1 MKRMRTTNVTN
12 TLHHPLDYY
21 FSIFIRAKQVEGL
34 KSRTLKDHESHY
46 KYFKLWLVERYPT
59 LKLEELTADHV
70 RQYLHYMLNE
80 RTQYKNH
87 PTLEKHSHK
96 QGLSPATVNI
106 RTRTLKCFLKFLFDE
121 GHMQENLAKRMK
133 LQKVDEDT
141 IGAFTKEEMLLLL
154 SQPNQREY
162 TGFRDY
168 VLMTLL
174 LDTGMR
180 INEVLQMQVNHI
192 DYNKLLIQIPASHSK
207 NGKARTVPITRKT
220 SELIKTLVDENKQ
233 QFNKVIPFV
242 FLLNNGEPLTYHQAY
257 SQIKVY
263 GERAGITSARVSPHT
278 FRHTFAK
285 HFIMNGGD
293 VFTLQKILGH
303 ANIQMCRK
311 YVQMTEKDLTDT
323 HEQTSP
329 VAQY

>member
-1 MKRMRTTNVTN
+1 MKRMRINVTN

-34 KSRTLKDHESHY
+34 KPRTLKDHEAHY
-46 KYFKLWLVERYPT
+46 RYFKLWLVKHYPT

-80 RTQYKNH
+80 RTQYENH
-87 PTLEKHSHK
+87 PTLEKYSHK

-106 RTRTLKCFLKFLFDE
+106 RTRTLKCLLKFLYDE
-121 GHMQENLAKRMK
+121 KYLQEDLSKRLK
-133 LQKVDEDT
+133 LQKVTEDT

-180 INEVLQMQVNHI
+180 INEALQMQVNHI
-192 DYNKLLIQIPASHSK
+192 DFNKQLIQIPASHSK
-207 NGKARTVPITRKT
+207 NGKARTVPITRKS
-220 SELIKTLVDENKQ
+220 SELLKTLVDENNK
-233 QFNKVIPFV
+233 QFNRVISFV

-257 SQIKVY
+257 SQIKAY
-263 GERAGITSARVSPHT
+263 GEKVDIISARVSPHT

-303 ANIQMCRK
+303 ADIKMCRR
-311 YVQMTEKDLTDT
+311 YVQMTQNDLTDT
-323 HEQTSP
+323 HEKTSP
-329 VAQY
+329 ISTIN